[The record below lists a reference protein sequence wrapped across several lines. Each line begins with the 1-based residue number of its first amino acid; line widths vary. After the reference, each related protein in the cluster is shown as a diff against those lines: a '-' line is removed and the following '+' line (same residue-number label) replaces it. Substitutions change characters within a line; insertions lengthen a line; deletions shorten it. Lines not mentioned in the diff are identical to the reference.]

1 MSRRSKSDGSVSF
14 YSKCL
19 AILTLSI
26 VLNHCFNCRWRQP
39 FLSND
44 PHQWTDGSGTI
55 RRDIQ
60 TIAINGDK
68 WEWEGEWAVDM
79 EVIKGDEIDCD
90 GWEYGTNFTSFSI
103 SNKRR
108 NHSSLD
114 CVRRRRWLRTRVPV
128 AGSIDERFRPLTV
141 FWDVQTLQ
149 SGTKR
154 VEVRSCLQ
162 MRNAMPFAV
171 IISLWGSGWT
181 KEEEHGPFA
190 ENETFNVPLRQA
202 SASCIRIRLA
212 DFPYEWSQQ
221 VACGIQSHD
230 YHSIRDVQ
238 CEGVGGEEMGY
249 SPVCLRLLCT
259 QVNKSVMVTISPVVL
274 IINKLPCDLRYIC
287 NTSSRMTDEGCL
299 LPGTTCKLANV
310 NSSSNP
316 EISFTMGSLMW
327 SAPVP
332 IDSQKVDPVKLD
344 ILSSDGLLGMIL
356 MISTCV
362 ASTGTVEVS
371 VYSKGV
377 VFDRTGGT
385 GISLGARRMQNPKCE
400 MARHTFKSTQSLV
413 CSSPFMTHS
422 QKQKCATL
430 LKAEEKLHSKAH
442 KALLISPLDDSMF
455 PSYTANP
462 SNSEAP
468 EGLGAA
474 ESLIKGD
481 GVPSSG
487 AAATLT
493 LVPIGKD
500 TIPETTGQLSI
511 QNLSAQSSRKY
522 DAIRTDVGDLVYT
535 DRALRWTYLPPQLR
549 QQLSVRT
556 PCDDEMVRA
565 KQLVRFSVSG
575 PSLVLL
581 LMDLRSSK
589 PPSWVNADGYSK
601 MSDQAIARLAVKG
614 VVYETYYGMF
624 GKYLSEGE
632 VVLGG
637 NWSSEMHC
645 MYSVFVI
652 PVPESMS
659 NSYFDKLYV
668 PSSGDLTG
676 KDTVAT
682 PPVDRAI
689 RSDLQRLFDEA
700 TYDSSY
706 KRSDV
711 NNCWV
716 DGGNGVALFHTDDD
730 HVTVGVQV
738 SPVSVSVLASRSIS
752 SIGD

>member
-1 MSRRSKSDGSVSF
+1 
-14 YSKCL
+14 
-19 AILTLSI
+19 
-26 VLNHCFNCRWRQP
+26 LNYLFNCRWRQP
-39 FLSND
+39 YLSND
-44 PHQWTDGSGTI
+44 PHQWTDGSGTV

-68 WEWEGEWAVDM
+68 WEWEGDWAVDM
-79 EVIKGDEIDCD
+79 EVVKGDEIDRD

-149 SGTKR
+149 SGAKR
-154 VEVRSCLQ
+154 VEVRSGLQ
-162 MRNAMPFAV
+162 IRNAMPFAV
-171 IISLWGSGWT
+171 MISLGGSGWT

-190 ENETFNVPLRQA
+190 EKETFNVPLRQA
-202 SASCIRIRLA
+202 SASWIRIRLA

-249 SPVCLRLLCT
+249 SPVCLRVLCT
-259 QVNKSVMVTISPVVL
+259 QENKSLMVTISPVVL

-287 NTSSRMTDEGCL
+287 NTSSRKMDEGCL

-310 NSSSNP
+310 NSASNP
-316 EISFTMGSLMW
+316 EISFTMGGLMW
-327 SAPVP
+327 SVPVP

-362 ASTGTVEVS
+362 ASTGTMEVS

-385 GISLGARRMQNPKCE
+385 GISLGVRRVQNPKCE
-400 MARHTFKSTQSLV
+400 MARHTFKINQSLV
-413 CSSPFMTHS
+413 RSSPFMSHS

-430 LKAEEKLHSKAH
+430 MKAEERLHSKVH
-442 KALLISPLDDSMF
+442 KVLLISPLDDSMF
-455 PSYTANP
+455 PAYTVNP
-462 SNSEAP
+462 SNTEAAQ
-468 EGLGAA
+468 GLGAA
-474 ESLIKGD
+474 ESLVKGD
-481 GVPSSG
+481 GAPSSG
-487 AAATLT
+487 AAETPST
-493 LVPIGKD
+493 EQIVKD
-500 TIPETTGQLSI
+500 TLPETASPSLSI
-511 QNLSAQSSRKY
+511 QKLSAQSSHKY

-556 PCDDEMVRA
+556 PCDDEMIRA

-581 LMDLRSSK
+581 LMDLRSTK
-589 PPSWVNADGYSK
+589 PPNWVDADGYSK

-614 VVYETYYGMF
+614 VVYETYYGMY
-624 GKYLSEGE
+624 GKYLREGE

-659 NSYFDKLYV
+659 NSYFDIYA
-668 PSSGDLTG
+668 PSSVDLTR
-676 KDTVAT
+676 KEILTSSS
-682 PPVDRAI
+682 VDRAAH
-689 RSDLQRLFDEA
+689 SDLQRLFDEA

-716 DGGNGVALFHTDDD
+716 DGGNGVALFHSDDD

-738 SPVSVSVLASRSIS
+738 SCSVSIS
-752 SIGD
+752 VCVCV

>member
-1 MSRRSKSDGSVSF
+1 MN
-14 YSKCL
+14 YY
-19 AILTLSI
+19 
-26 VLNHCFNCRWRQP
+26 LNYRWRQP

-44 PHQWTDGSGTI
+44 PHQWTDGSGTV
-55 RRDIQ
+55 RKDIQ
-60 TIAINGDK
+60 LIAIDGNK
-68 WEWEGEWAVDM
+68 WEWEGDWAVDM
-79 EVIKGDEIDCD
+79 EVIKGDEIDGD
-90 GWEYGTNFTSFSI
+90 GWEYGNNFTSFSI
-103 SNKRR
+103 CNKRR

-128 AGSIDERFRPLTV
+128 AGSIDERLRPLTV

-149 SGTKR
+149 SGAKR
-154 VEVRSCLQ
+154 VEVRSGLQ

-171 IISLWGSGWT
+171 MISLGGSGWT

-202 SASCIRIRLA
+202 SATWIRIRLA
-212 DFPYEWSQQ
+212 DFPYMWCQQ
-221 VACGIQSHD
+221 VPCGIQSHD

-249 SPVCLRLLCT
+249 SPVCLRVLCT
-259 QVNKSVMVTISPVVL
+259 QENKSLMVTVSPVVM

-287 NTSSRMTDEGCL
+287 NTSSRKMDEGCL
-299 LPGTTCKLANV
+299 LPGTMCKLANV

-316 EISFTMGSLMW
+316 EISFTMGGLMW
-327 SAPVP
+327 SVPVP

-344 ILSSDGLLGMIL
+344 ILSSEGLLGMIL
-356 MISTCV
+356 MVATCV
-362 ASTGTVEVS
+362 APTGTVEVS

-377 VFDRTGGT
+377 LFDRTGGT
-385 GISLGARRMQNPKCE
+385 GISLGVRRVQNPKCE
-400 MARHTFKSTQSLV
+400 MARHTFKTAQSLV
-413 CSSPFMTHS
+413 RSSPFITHA

-430 LKAEEKLHSKAH
+430 MKAEEKVHSKAH
-442 KALLISPLDDSMF
+442 KGLLISPLDDSMF
-455 PSYTANP
+455 PAFIVSP
-462 SNSEAP
+462 SSIEATQ
-468 EGLGAA
+468 GLGTA
-474 ESLIKGD
+474 EKSLVEGD
-481 GVPSSG
+481 VPPSTG
-487 AAATLT
+487 AAATPST
-493 LVPIGKD
+493 EDKGKD
-500 TIPETTGQLSI
+500 TAPDEAAPESFSVQS
-511 QNLSAQSSRKY
+511 LSAQSSRKY
-522 DAIRTDVGDLVYT
+522 DAVRTDVGDFVYT

-565 KQLVRFSVSG
+565 KELVRFTVSS

-589 PPSWVNADGYSK
+589 PPSWVDTDGYSK

-614 VVYETYYGMF
+614 VVYETCYGMF
-624 GKYLSEGE
+624 GKYLREGE

-637 NWSSEMHC
+637 NWSCEMHC

-659 NSYFDKLYV
+659 NSCFERFHASSSVKLAAEEAV
-668 PSSGDLTG
+668 I
-676 KDTVAT
+676 
-682 PPVDRAI
+682 PPPGDRAAH
-689 RSDLQRLFDEA
+689 SDLQRLFDEA

-706 KRSDV
+706 QRSDV

-716 DGGNGVALFHTDDD
+716 DGGNGVALFHSDDD

-738 SPVSVSVLASRSIS
+738 SPCVSVSVSVSVLAPHLLFLSALN
-752 SIGD
+752 